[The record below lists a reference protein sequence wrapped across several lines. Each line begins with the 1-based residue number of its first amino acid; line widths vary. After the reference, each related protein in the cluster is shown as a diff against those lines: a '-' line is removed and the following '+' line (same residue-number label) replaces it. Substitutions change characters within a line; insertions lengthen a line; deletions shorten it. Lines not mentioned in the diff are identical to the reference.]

1 MANLAYFPLTNDLIE
16 GATVLVVT
24 EDGDYPQENIQNIP
38 MADTAR
44 ATEDT
49 TPPGNIVRVRID
61 FGAAVGAVNP
71 RAWFF
76 LNHNIAGGNW
86 EIHRTNAAWASAEQ
100 QNVTYREF
108 DTKFY
113 GATWAAASQY
123 FEVIF
128 PAACTYKDAFWEM
141 GKIIAGLDMTE
152 FSRDFS
158 PGIERG
164 LGFRNVHL
172 ETEYGV
178 TWDYVKQENINY
190 LGFKWD
196 PDIKLTLLDELLAF
210 IRLTK
215 GGAYPSVI
223 IPNKDKAELYY
234 MKNQDRL
241 NWREEMARS
250 IIRKCVMN
258 FVEMSRGKIT
268 AL

>member
-1 MANLAYFPLTNDLIE
+1 MANLAYFPLTDDLVA

-24 EDGDYPQENIQNIP
+24 EDTDYPQENLQNIP
-38 MADTAR
+38 MADTAQ
-44 ATEDT
+44 ATD
-49 TPPGNIVRVRID
+49 PPAAIVRVRID

-76 LNHNIAGGNW
+76 LNHNIASGNW
-86 EIHRTNAAWASAEQ
+86 EIHRTDNGWVSAEQ

-113 GATWAAASQY
+113 GRAWAAASQY

-128 PAACTYKDAFWEM
+128 PAACVYDPTTFWEM
-141 GKIIAGLDMTE
+141 GKIICGLDVTE
-152 FSRDFS
+152 FSKGFS
-158 PGIERG
+158 PGVERG
-164 LGFRNVHL
+164 LGFRNIHL
-172 ETEYGV
+172 ETEFGV
-178 TWDYVKQENINY
+178 TWDYAKQENINY
-190 LGFKWD
+190 LGVRWD

-215 GGAYPSVI
+215 GGAYPAVI
-223 IPNKDKAELYY
+223 IPDKNEAELYY

-250 IIRKCVMN
+250 IIRNCAMN
-258 FVEMSRGKIT
+258 FVEMSRGKVT
-268 AL
+268 A

>member
-1 MANLAYFPLTNDLIE
+1 MANLAYFPLTDDLIE

-24 EDGDYPQENIQNIP
+24 EDTDYPQENLQNIP
-38 MADTAR
+38 MADTAQ
-44 ATEDT
+44 ATN
-49 TPPGNIVRVRID
+49 PPAAIVRVRID
-61 FGAAVGAVNP
+61 FGATVGAVNP

-76 LNHNIAGGNW
+76 LNHNIASGNW

-100 QNVTYREF
+100 QNVIYREF

-113 GATWAAASQY
+113 GRAWAAPSQY

-128 PAACTYKDAFWEM
+128 PAACVYDPTTFWEM
-141 GKIIAGLDMTE
+141 GKILCGLDVTE
-152 FSRDFS
+152 FSKGVS

-164 LGFRNVHL
+164 LGFRNIHL
-172 ETEYGV
+172 ETEFGV
-178 TWDYVKQENINY
+178 TWDYALQENINY
-190 LGFKWD
+190 LGIRWD
-196 PDIKLTLLDELLAF
+196 PDIKATLLNEILAF

-215 GGAYPSVI
+215 GGAYPAII
-223 IPNKDKAELYY
+223 IPDKDEAELYY

-250 IIRKCVMN
+250 IIRNCNMN

-268 AL
+268 V